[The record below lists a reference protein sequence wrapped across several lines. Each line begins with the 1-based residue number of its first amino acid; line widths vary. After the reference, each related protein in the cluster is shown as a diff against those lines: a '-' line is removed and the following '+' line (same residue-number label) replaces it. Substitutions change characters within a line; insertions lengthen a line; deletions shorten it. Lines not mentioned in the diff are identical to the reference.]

1 MARKPQQRS
10 LSGLIQEEA
19 QKSPPQEGETTIE
32 TTATPVDS
40 SNGSVEQHNSH
51 EAEEDS
57 TPVVEQT
64 TTKRTNPAKAELEVI
79 KKELKNTVEQAQ
91 EKEASL
97 KQQIVDLQSTLAE
110 QKELVEQLKKELNE
124 AKQAAVY
131 LAQNN
136 SQLTEELN
144 ALKQPTKAQPAKAQL
159 AKAQPTQSTSAI
171 TYRRTY
177 QRELQELPHEQPGGS
192 VDDTSPMWLLD

>member
-1 MARKPQQRS
+1 MVKKQQNS
-10 LSGLIQEEA
+10 ISKLLQEEA

-40 SNGSVEQHNSH
+40 PNGSVEQHNSH
-51 EAEEDS
+51 QAEEDS

-64 TTKRTNPAKAELEVI
+64 TTRRTNPTKAELEVI

-91 EKEASL
+91 ENEASL
-97 KQQIVDLQSTLAE
+97 KQQIVDLQSALSE
-110 QKELVEQLKKELNE
+110 QKESVEQLKKELNE

-144 ALKQPTKAQPAKAQL
+144 ALKQPTKVQPTKTQL
-159 AKAQPTQSTSAI
+159 TKAQPTQNTSAI
-171 TYRRTY
+171 TYRKRY

>member
-1 MARKPQQRS
+1 MVKKR
-10 LSGLIQEEA
+10 LSDLLQEEA
-19 QKSPPQEGETTIE
+19 QKSQGETTIE

-40 SNGSVEQHNSH
+40 PNGSAEHNSH
-51 EAEEDS
+51 QAEEDS

-64 TTKRTNPAKAELEVI
+64 TTRRTSPTKAELEVI
-79 KKELKNTVEQAQ
+79 IKELTHTVEQTH
-91 EKEASL
+91 ENETSL
-97 KQQIVDLQSTLAE
+97 KQQIVDLQSALAE

-136 SQLTEELN
+136 SQLAEELN
-144 ALKQPTKAQPAKAQL
+144 ALKQPAKAQPTKTQPT
-159 AKAQPTQSTSAI
+159 KVEPTQSTSAI
-171 TYRRTY
+171 TYRKRY